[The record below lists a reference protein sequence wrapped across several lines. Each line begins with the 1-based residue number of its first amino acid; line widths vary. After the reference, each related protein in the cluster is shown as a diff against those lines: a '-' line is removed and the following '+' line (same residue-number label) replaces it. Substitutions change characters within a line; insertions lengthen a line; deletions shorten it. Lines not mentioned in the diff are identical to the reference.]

1 MKIEDLYI
9 DGFGPFAAKQ
19 VGPFTGSII
28 VIHGVN
34 EAGKSSLL
42 AFIRMVLF
50 GFPRQK
56 SSEHYPPL
64 VGGQHGGRLS
74 LVDDAGNRY
83 IVERF
88 RGTRGGP
95 VSITTADGA
104 PVDEGNLGRLLGGAS
119 SGLFSNVFAF
129 SLDELQ
135 AEKSLQDADVNSQI
149 YSAGI
154 GAASLPQAL
163 RAIRDK
169 KNDIFRRQGSKN
181 AVADLIAKLEEV
193 GSGLDEA
200 EGNAEKYGGH
210 VSRLSEIGRQLG
222 SLDAQ
227 RAGLQ
232 QRSGENSR
240 LRQGWDDW
248 VSLVDVEDNLAK
260 LPRFDEFP
268 ENGIVRLEHG
278 EDQVEAAKREVE
290 ETKERFKTVEESAQA
305 IFADEALLNDREA
318 IEHIRRGR
326 NRFDDSVR
334 DLPERRTELQSLE
347 GSLGERLRDIGS
359 DWDEERLESFDTSIV
374 TRGYIEQV
382 RQNLA
387 GKDVE
392 VQQRTGQ
399 LEQAKGELLELED
412 GEKQARK
419 NAEATE
425 EPALDS
431 AALEQKRSAL
441 RTTRTRFEE
450 FARLRLR
457 HSDLRDQLESST
469 GQIAVDGLSGWSQ
482 GPALPILIA
491 VAAIVL
497 ITVSAILGMQTLVI
511 GGTAGAMLLIVA
523 TYIYFKAHREAP
535 VGASSGN
542 QALLNVVRNA
552 ETEESEAD
560 QRLREAAGV
569 LGFGS
574 HADVAPDAVALDDA
588 ESALGASDTA
598 LRAWEIIQR
607 RLADALEARQHHER
621 RVENATQVQESAQVG
636 LESARMEWQTWL
648 SGLGLAETLTPETMV
663 ELRGRVETSR
673 VALGEVRAM
682 RRRIEAIE
690 HDIDEYREL
699 IEPLANTFGIS
710 IGTEENRELASA
722 ADALIERYD
731 TVRESESQRDIARHE
746 VEIIGQQLRLREER
760 FKESQEVVVQ
770 LLDAGG
776 TDDPE
781 EFRRRA
787 GQNANRRELEQK
799 RAELLVRLQQLSGPG
814 DQFDGFKQS
823 LAQASPQELEDS
835 SRNVAEQIEENAES
849 RKALLIEQGEVGTLL
864 SQLTSEE
871 ESSALR
877 VRKNALMEELREQAR
892 EWSTLTIAEELLLRT
907 RMKFQEERQ
916 PAVIQHAQKFFATIT
931 DQRYD
936 RLYSP
941 PGEQTLTVTERT
953 GARKQP
959 SELSRGTREQL
970 YLALRFGLIR
980 EFGERTERL
989 PVVVDEVLVNFDP
1002 DRAQRAAAA
1011 FVELSQTNQVLV
1023 FTCHPETVDLF
1034 TGIAADTQ
1042 VIEIKPSE

>member
-1 MKIEDLYI
+1 VKIEDLYI

-19 VGPFTGSII
+19 VGPFTESII

-50 GFPRQK
+50 GFPRQR
-56 SSEHYPPL
+56 SGDHYPPL
-64 VGGQHGGRLS
+64 AGGQHGGRLS
-74 LVDDAGNRY
+74 LVDDAGSRY
-83 IVERF
+83 VVERF
-88 RGTRGGP
+88 RGARGGP
-95 VSITTADGA
+95 VSVMTADGA
-104 PVDEGNLGRLLGGAS
+104 PVDEGNLGKLLGGAS

-135 AEKSLQDADVNSQI
+135 AEKSLKDADVDSQI

-154 GAASLPQAL
+154 GAASLPQVL
-163 RAIRDK
+163 KAIRDK
-169 KNDIFRRQGSKN
+169 KNDIFRRQGSRN
-181 AVADLIAKLEEV
+181 AVADLIAKLAEV
-193 GSGLDEA
+193 GAGLDAA

-210 VSRLSEIGRQLG
+210 LSRLSEIGRHLG

-232 QRSGENSR
+232 QRSGEISR

-248 VSLVDVEDNLAK
+248 VSLVDVEDNLAT

-278 EDQVEAAKREVE
+278 EDQVEAAKREVD
-290 ETKERFKTVEESAQA
+290 ETKERIKTVEESAQA
-305 IFADEALLNDREA
+305 IFADEALLENREA

-334 DLPERRTELQSLE
+334 DLPDRKTELQSLE

-374 TRGYIEQV
+374 TRGHIEQV
-382 RQNLA
+382 RQTLA

-392 VQQRTGQ
+392 VQQRAGQ

-412 GEKQARK
+412 AEKQARK
-419 NAEATE
+419 NAEETE

-441 RTTRTRFEE
+441 RTARTRYEE

-457 HSDLRDQLESST
+457 HSDLRTQAESST
-469 GQIAVDGLSGWSQ
+469 GQIAVDARSGWIL
-482 GPALPILIA
+482 GPALPIIIA

-497 ITVSAILGMQTLVI
+497 ITVSAILGMQSLFI

-523 TYIYFKAHREAP
+523 VYIYFKANREAL
-535 VGASSGN
+535 VGASPGN

-560 QRLREAAGV
+560 QRLREAAAV
-569 LGFGS
+569 LGFGLQD
-574 HADVAPDAVALDDA
+574 DVAPDAVALDGA
-588 ESALGASDTA
+588 ESSLGASDAA
-598 LRAWEIIQR
+598 LRGWDIIQEG
-607 RLADALEARQHHER
+607 LANAVEARHRHEQ
-621 RVENATQVQESAQVG
+621 RVESATRVQAAARAG
-636 LESARMEWQTWL
+636 LESARMEWQSWL
-648 SGLGLAETLTPETMV
+648 TGLGLAETLTPETMV

-682 RRRIEAIE
+682 RRRIEAIQ

-699 IEPLANTFGIS
+699 IEPLANTFGIP

-722 ADALIERYD
+722 ADTLIERYD
-731 TVRESESQRDIARHE
+731 AVRESESQRDIARNE
-746 VEIIGQQLRLREER
+746 VEIIGQQLRQLEGR
-760 FKESQEVVVQ
+760 FKEYQEAVVQ

-787 GQNANRRELEQK
+787 GQNDYRRGLEQK
-799 RAELLVRLQQLSGPG
+799 RAEHLVRLQQLSGPG
-814 DQFDGFKQS
+814 EQFDGFKQA
-823 LAQASPQELEDS
+823 LAQASPQPLEDS
-835 SRNVAEQIEENAES
+835 SRDIAEQIEENAQS
-849 RKALLIEQGEVGTLL
+849 RNALLIEQGEVGTLL

-877 VRKNALMEELREQAR
+877 VRKNVLIEELREQAR
-892 EWSTLTIAEELLLRT
+892 EWSKLTIAEELLLRT

-980 EFGERTERL
+980 EFGERMERL

-1002 DRAQRAAAA
+1002 DRARRAAAA
-1011 FVELSQTNQVLV
+1011 FVELSRTNQVLV

-1042 VIEIKPSE
+1042 VIEIKPNE